1 MPLKESI
8 SVIWSQ
14 VKYFVA
20 AAGVIG
26 TIGAASWIAAMW
38 VNDREVKDAI
48 NQTGVT
54 QLNSKLDSVI
64 VSVKVLSDIKVDV
77 SDLRT
82 NVRELK
88 TGQKNLVGAMA
99 DHMAKDDGVTK
110 KDLVDFMKQF
120 DQALKKND
128 LMPFSIR

>member
-1 MPLKESI
+1 MTLTQTI
-8 SVIWSQ
+8 TAVWSQ

-26 TIGAASWIAAMW
+26 TIGAASWVAAMW
-38 VNDREVKDAI
+38 VHDKDSKDTI
-48 NQTGVT
+48 NQTEVS
-54 QLNSKLDSVI
+54 QLNTKLDSVI
-64 VSVKVLSDIKVDV
+64 VSVKVLSDIKEDV
-77 SDLRT
+77 SDLKT

-88 TGQKNLVGAMA
+88 TGQKNLVGSMA

-120 DQALKKND
+120 DQAIKKND
-128 LMPFSIR
+128 LTPFSIR